1 LPIKA
6 LLFDLDDTLYDEK
19 QFVNSGFNKV
29 AEFVENK
36 FKIDKDFFYKI
47 LIDIFNEGK
56 RGNIF
61 NIALERVNIIYD
73 ENIIRLMVK
82 IYREHNLKIK
92 LDKGIRSLLIKLK
105 GIYSLGIITD
115 GYFEVQKKKV
125 QALKLEELFDSIIY
139 TDKYGREYWKPDVFG
154 YKLALKELD
163 DILPEETVYIGDN
176 PHKDFIGA
184 KEIGITTV
192 RILCRG
198 REYSNV
204 RLDKDYE
211 ADYEI
216 KELQEIID
224 VLKVLKNK

>member
-1 LPIKA
+1 MLVKA
-6 LLFDLDDTLYDEK
+6 LLFDLDGTLYEEK
-19 QFVNSGFNKV
+19 QFVSSGFNKV

-61 NIALERVNIIYD
+61 NIALERVNIIFD
-73 ENIIRLMVK
+73 EDIIRSIVK
-82 IYREHNLKIK
+82 IYREHNPNIE
-92 LDKGIRSLLIKLK
+92 LDKNIRSLLIKLRR
-105 GIYSLGIITD
+105 IYSLGIITD
-115 GYFEVQKKKV
+115 GYFKVQKKKV

-139 TDKYGREYWKPDVFG
+139 TDEYGKEYWKPNILG
-154 YKLALKELD
+154 YKLALEELG

-184 KEIGITTV
+184 KKVGITTV
-192 RILCRG
+192 RVLYRN

-204 RLDKDYE
+204 RLNKEYE

-216 KELQEIID
+216 RKLQEIID

>member
-1 LPIKA
+1 MPIRA

-19 QFVNSGFNKV
+19 QFIKSGFIKV

-61 NIALERVNIIYD
+61 NIALERINIIYD
-73 ENIIRLMVK
+73 ENIICSMVK
-82 IYREHNLKIK
+82 IYREHNPKIR
-92 LDKGIRSLLIKLK
+92 LDKDVKSLLRKFK
-105 GIYSLGIITD
+105 GSYSLGIITD

-139 TDKYGREYWKPDVFG
+139 MDKYGKEYWKPNVLG
-154 YKLALKELD
+154 YKLALEEFRM
-163 DILPEETVYIGDN
+163 LPEEAIYVGDN
-176 PHKDFIGA
+176 PYKDFIGA
-184 KEIGITTV
+184 KKIGIPTV
-192 RILCRG
+192 RILQPG
-198 REYSNV
+198 REYYKV
-204 RLDKDYE
+204 RLDKEYE

-216 KELQEIID
+216 RELQKIID
-224 VLKVLKNK
+224 VLKVFE

>member
-1 LPIKA
+1 MLIRA
-6 LLFDLDDTLYDEK
+6 LLFDLDDTLYEEK

-36 FKIDKDFFYKI
+36 FKIDKVFFYKI

-61 NIALERVNIIYD
+61 NIALERINIIYD
-73 ENIIRLMVK
+73 KNIICSMVK
-82 IYREHNLKIK
+82 IYREHKPEIE
-92 LDKGIRSLLIKLK
+92 LDKNIRSLLIKLIR
-105 GIYSLGIITD
+105 IYSLGIITD
-115 GYFEVQKKKV
+115 GYFNVQKKKV

-139 TDKYGREYWKPDVFG
+139 TDEYGKEYWKPNVYG
-154 YKLALKELD
+154 YKLALEEFKV
-163 DILPEETVYIGDN
+163 LPEEVVYIGDN

-184 KEIGITTV
+184 KKIGITTV
-192 RILCRG
+192 RVLYQD

-204 RLDKDYE
+204 RLDKDHE

-216 KELQEIID
+216 KKLNEIMNL
-224 VLKVLKNK
+224 LKKF

>member
-1 LPIKA
+1 MPIKA

-19 QFVNSGFNKV
+19 QFVQSGFIIV
-29 AEFVENK
+29 AEFIECK
-36 FKIDKDFFYKI
+36 FKINKENFYKI
-47 LIDIFNEGK
+47 LIDIFNNGS

-61 NIALERVNIIYD
+61 NLALERVNVAYEEDIIQS
-73 ENIIRLMVK
+73 MVK
-82 IYREHNLKIK
+82 IYRGHNPKIRLAEDIK
-92 LDKGIRSLLIKLK
+92 SLIIKLK
-105 GIYSLGIITD
+105 EIYSLGIVTD

-139 TDKYGREYWKPDVFG
+139 TDKYGREYWKPNVLG
-154 YKLALKELD
+154 YKLALEELG
-163 DILPEETVYIGDN
+163 DILPEGTVYIGDN

-184 KEIGITTV
+184 KKVGITTV
-192 RILCRG
+192 RVLYRN

-204 RLDKDYE
+204 RLNKKYE

-216 KELQEIID
+216 RELQEIID

>member
-1 LPIKA
+1 MPIRA

-19 QFVNSGFNKV
+19 QFVQSGFIIV
-29 AEFVENK
+29 AEFIECKLKINKEN
-36 FKIDKDFFYKI
+36 FYKI
-47 LIDIFNEGK
+47 LTDIFNNGS

-61 NIALERVNIIYD
+61 NLALERVNVAYEEDIIQS
-73 ENIIRLMVK
+73 MVK
-82 IYREHNLKIK
+82 IYREHNPKIRLAEDIK
-92 LDKGIRSLLIKLK
+92 SLIIKLK
-105 GIYSLGIITD
+105 EIYSLGIVTD

-139 TDKYGREYWKPDVFG
+139 TDQYGKEYWKPNVYG
-154 YKLALKELD
+154 YKLAL
-163 DILPEETVYIGDN
+163 EEFKVLSEEVVYIGDN

-184 KEIGITTV
+184 RKIGITTV
-192 RILCRG
+192 RVLCRG

-204 RLDKDYE
+204 RLDKEYE

-216 KELQEIID
+216 RELQEIID